1 MLCSANNTVVLIVCR
16 NRNSLIE
23 HIMTRTNKNIT
34 IYEHSLGRLEKFRL
48 KVLLPV
54 SDGIYDVL
62 LLVL

>member
-1 MLCSANNTVVLIVCR
+1 
-16 NRNSLIE
+16 
-23 HIMTRTNKNIT
+23 MTRTNKNIT

>member
-1 MLCSANNTVVLIVCR
+1 MLCSANNTVVLIVC
-16 NRNSLIE
+16 RNSLIE